1 MVQAKVQE
9 MHKELVDAGL
19 GYSGYRQGQAKEIR
33 KYDPLRLKVTS
44 LKLNNCPT
52 HRFATDVAGMYLL
65 IDLLRPQLLRYF

>member
-33 KYDPLRLKVTS
+33 KYDPLRLEVTS
-44 LKLNNCPT
+44 LKLNNCPSVKLKQVT
-52 HRFATDVAGMYLL
+52 ISTA
-65 IDLLRPQLLRYF
+65 QLPLDREAHISSL